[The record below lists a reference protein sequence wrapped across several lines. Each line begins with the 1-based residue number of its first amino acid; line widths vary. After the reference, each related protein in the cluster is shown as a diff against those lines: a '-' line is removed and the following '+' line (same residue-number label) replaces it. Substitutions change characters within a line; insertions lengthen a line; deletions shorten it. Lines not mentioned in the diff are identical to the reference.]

1 MNSVEIKD
9 KQAQLI
15 KRCEEIVNACKV
27 EVREMTED
35 ELLARLTELLELMG
49 YDYDRFSASSREA
62 YTEVMSIIA
71 LLTH

>member
-35 ELLARLTELLELMG
+35 VHGLFCLK
-49 YDYDRFSASSREA
+49 
-62 YTEVMSIIA
+62 
-71 LLTH
+71 